1 MPALPMA
8 NSKSRV
14 WMVAAWVAFVGG
26 YAVVSLVAVTGAWP
40 SLAPGSAGLTLFGNM
55 VQCVVPLLANAG
67 LMLNAASPYRRWN
80 LFWMLLALGCTLWL
94 AAQLMWTYTEMV
106 AGRSTNTPFVSDIL
120 FFLPTVPMIGALAL
134 QPHARKLGEAL
145 RYGYFDLFL
154 LGVWWVYLYV
164 FFVMPW
170 KVVVFDM
177 PMYLDRY
184 LKLFAV
190 ESAVFLAVLALIC
203 WRTKGE
209 WRRVYL
215 HLLGAGALYSAGSL
229 AITVAMK
236 NGTYYTGSLADLP
249 LVASFVWFG
258 TAGVLAR
265 WSFPAPPEDEGRSH
279 SMEFWPTRL
288 AMGCVLSMPLL
299 AAWSLYVSHAP
310 QEITDFRVFMTL
322 AAFALGAALVFF
334 RQHLVDRERLR
345 LLRASQDAIDNL
357 KRLQS
362 QFVQSEKLAA
372 LGQLAAGAAHEIN
385 NPLTAILGYSEL
397 LIDDATLAPRQR
409 TLVEKLREQARRTT
423 SLVNNLLSFAR
434 QVPVEKALLDVNGI
448 VTSALQLRKL
458 DLRDKNI
465 GIEVQTESVVPGV
478 RGDPNQLL
486 QVFFNIISNA
496 VDAMQE
502 VNGGTLSVRTFRD
515 RGNVVIEFADTG
527 PGIREPHL
535 VFDPFYT
542 TKPVGKGTGL
552 GLSICYGIV
561 QEHNGRISCFNRPE
575 GGATF
580 RVELPAVLAVL
591 PQSLA
596 ATGKS

>member
-1 MPALPMA
+1 MRT
-8 NSKSRV
+8 SKSI
-14 WMVAAWVAFVGG
+14 WWIVATWVALVGG
-26 YAVVSLVAVTGAWP
+26 YAVVSVAARTGAWP
-40 SLAPGSAGLTLFGNM
+40 ELAPGSMGLTLFGNV
-55 VQCVVPLLANAG
+55 VQCIVPLLANAG

-80 LFWMLLALGCTLWL
+80 MFWMLMALGCTLWL
-94 AAQLMWTYTEMV
+94 MAQLLWTYTELV
-106 AGRSTNTPFVSDIL
+106 LGRPGGSPFAGDIL
-120 FFLPTVPMIGALAL
+120 FFLPVVPMLGALVL

-154 LGVWWVYLYV
+154 LGVWWVYLYI
-164 FFVMPW
+164 FFVVPW
-170 KVVVFDM
+170 QIVVFDRQ
-177 PMYLDRY
+177 MYLDRY
-184 LKLFAV
+184 AKIFAV
-190 ESAVFLAVLALIC
+190 ENGVFLAALAAVC
-203 WRTKGE
+203 WRTRGA
-209 WRRVYL
+209 WRGVYL
-215 HLLGAGALYSAGSL
+215 NLLGAGLLYFIGSQGINMALTS
-229 AITVAMK
+229 
-236 NGTYYTGSLADLP
+236 GTYYTGSPIDVP
-249 LVASFVWFG
+249 LVASFLWFG
-258 TAGVLAR
+258 TTGLMAY
-265 WSFPAPPEDEGRSH
+265 RS
-279 SMEFWPTRL
+279 SLEPLPSQEKDPSLEQWPTRL
-288 AMGCVLSMPLL
+288 AMGCVLSIPVL
-299 AAWSLYVSHAP
+299 AAWSLFFSRAP
-310 QEITDFRVFMTL
+310 REISDFRVVVTL
-322 AAFALGAALVFF
+322 VAMVAGASLVFF
-334 RQHLVDRERLR
+334 RQHLVDGERLR

-397 LIDDATLAPRQR
+397 LIDDAALGPRQR

-465 GIEVQTESVVPGV
+465 RIEVHTESVVPGV

-486 QVFFNIISNA
+486 QVFFNVISNA
-496 VDAMQE
+496 VDAMME
-502 VNGGTLSVRTFRD
+502 VNGGTLSVRTYRD
-515 RGNVVIEFADTG
+515 RGSVVIEFADTG

-561 QEHNGRISCFNRPE
+561 QEHNGRISCFNRAD

-580 RVELPAVLAVL
+580 RVELPAVLALL
-591 PQSLA
+591 PQSLPTPA
-596 ATGKS
+596 GEH